1 MSILH
6 EFPNEAESCNDL
18 ALPNDHEL
26 EHVGSIL
33 GRVLGRAFAEPEPWD
48 YELCPH
54 CHRASWAYVEWM
66 IEEARHDERRRIE
79 WDLDMADLAG
89 SQRQIEIVRQMLKP
103 KIQYR
108 PQLRVEPR

>member
-6 EFPNEAESCNDL
+6 EFPNDTERCNEL
-18 ALPNDHEL
+18 ALPTDHEL

-33 GRVLGRAFAEPEPWD
+33 GRVLERVLSPSEPYD

-66 IEEARHDERRRIE
+66 IEQARQSEREKIE
-79 WDLDMADLAG
+79 WDLFLADLAG
-89 SQRQIEIVRQMLKP
+89 SQRQIEIVWQMLKP

-108 PQLRVEPR
+108 PQLKVVSR